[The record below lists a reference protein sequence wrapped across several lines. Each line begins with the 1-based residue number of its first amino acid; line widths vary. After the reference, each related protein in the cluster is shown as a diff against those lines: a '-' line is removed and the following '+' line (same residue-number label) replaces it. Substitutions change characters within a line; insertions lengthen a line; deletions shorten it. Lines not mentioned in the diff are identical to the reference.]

1 MNDAD
6 YMKLAI
12 SLARATIG
20 QTSPNPAVG
29 AVLVKDGCLISTG
42 VHLEAGTPH
51 AEVHAISAAGPK
63 ANGATLYVTLEPC
76 SHYGKTPPCAEAI
89 IHSNI
94 KKVFVACLDPNPL
107 VAGRGIEML
116 RKAGLTVE
124 VGLCEEEALL
134 LNEKFFHFIQTNTP
148 FVTIKAAVTLDGK
161 TATKTGDSKW
171 ITSEAA
177 RRDVHTLR
185 HEHDAI
191 LIGINTVLLDN
202 PLLTTRRPQG
212 GKNPIRVILDSQ
224 LKIPL
229 HANILQDKSAKTII
243 FTGNCIDQ
251 TKKNEIE
258 SFGAEVISFQ
268 SRSISIEEV
277 LNELGER
284 KILSV
289 LVEGGSEVHASF
301 IKSHLYQ
308 QIIVYIAPKMIGG
321 RESIPFIG
329 GGSLEKIADGTQL
342 RFTKI
347 EQIGPDI
354 KITAKRCEKE

>member
-1 MNDAD
+1 
-6 YMKLAI
+6 MKLAI
-12 SLARATIG
+12 SLARATSG

-29 AVLVKDGCLISTG
+29 AVLIKDGCLLSTG
-42 VHLEAGTPH
+42 VHLEVGTPH
-51 AEVHAISAAGPK
+51 AEVHAISAAGPT

-89 IHSNI
+89 INSGI
-94 KKVFVACLDPNPL
+94 QKVFVACLDPNPL
-107 VAGRGIEML
+107 VAGRGIEL
-116 RKAGLTVE
+116 LKKAGITVE

-134 LNEKFFHFIQTNTP
+134 LNEKFFHFIKTNTP

-185 HEHDAI
+185 HENDAI
-191 LIGINTVLLDN
+191 LVGINTVLLDN
-202 PLLTTRRPQG
+202 PFLTTRRPQG
-212 GKNPIRVILDSQ
+212 GKNPIRVILDSH

-229 HANILQDKSAKTII
+229 QANILQDKLAKMII

-251 TKKNEIE
+251 TKKNQIE
-258 SFGAEVISFQ
+258 SFGAEVISF
-268 SRSISIEEV
+268 SSPSIDIEEV
-277 LNELGER
+277 LNVLGER
-284 KILSV
+284 KIMSL

-301 IKSHLYQ
+301 IKNKLFQ
-308 QIIVYIAPKMIGG
+308 QMIVYIAPKVIGG

-329 GGSLEKIADGTQL
+329 GSSLEKIADGTQL
-342 RFTKI
+342 QFI
-347 EQIGPDI
+347 NVEQIGPDL